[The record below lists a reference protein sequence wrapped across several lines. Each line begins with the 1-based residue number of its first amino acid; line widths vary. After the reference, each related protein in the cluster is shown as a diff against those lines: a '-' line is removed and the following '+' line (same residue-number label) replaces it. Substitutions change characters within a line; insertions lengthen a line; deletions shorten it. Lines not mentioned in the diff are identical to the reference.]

1 MTCQIALTVDFIQT
15 VNNGLNG
22 VKTARSAVVIGQ
34 IDGVE
39 SLVVFEVHL
48 LHVGDV
54 GNSFNLGEIIGK
66 SLGIFLADSHH
77 TNVGHALVVKLTLQH
92 VKSLGGITI
101 LRHLSGQVIFH
112 LDLGDKTHASN
123 CESNENSKTNPSAL
137 DYASR
142 EFVERARC
150 FQHKF
155 FHNFVFHFFTKIYV
169 NILLLLEKGQFVWS
183 SSQKGSAIS
192 PT

>member
-1 MTCQIALTVDFIQT
+1 MTCEITFTRGVVKVF
-15 VNNGLNG
+15 NYSFNG
-22 VKTARSAVVIGQ
+22 VKAFRGAVVVLQ
-34 IDGVE
+34 VDSVE
-39 SLVVFEVHL
+39 GLAVFEIHL

-54 GNSFNLGEIIGK
+54 GNSFEAFQLVCDILCLSGVNI
-66 SLGIFLADSHH
+66 HH
-77 TNVGHALVVKLTLQH
+77 THVGHTFVVKLTLQH
-92 VKSLGGITI
+92 VKSLGRITI

-112 LDLGDKTHASN
+112 LDLWDKTHASN

-137 DYASR
+137 DYAGR

-169 NILLLLEKGQFVWS
+169 NILLLLEKGQ
-183 SSQKGSAIS
+183 I
-192 PT
+192 